1 MLERQQHQAQV
12 GGEGAWQL
20 LLRQGSVWRS
30 ANGSVPLQCQN
41 GNLQVA
47 GMAAP
52 AELWLASS
60 AGTTVRFNEA
70 DYRGRLRLLCLEDG
84 LTAVNHLPLED
95 YIASVVGAEMPSYWP
110 NEALRAQAVA
120 ARSYALAHLA
130 RPAHP
135 AWNLGATPRW
145 QAYSGLASESG
156 PSRSAVDS
164 TRGLILSYRGGIVES
179 LYAANRELAN
189 EAHGQLGASMSQ
201 QGARMLALR
210 GYRYSQ
216 ILATYY
222 RGASLARLRRS
233 A

>member
-1 MLERQQHQAQV
+1 
-12 GGEGAWQL
+12 
-20 LLRQGSVWRS
+20 
-30 ANGSVPLQCQN
+30 
-41 GNLQVA
+41 
-47 GMAAP
+47 
-52 AELWLASS
+52 
-60 AGTTVRFNEA
+60 
-70 DYRGRLRLLCLEDG
+70 
-84 LTAVNHLPLED
+84 
-95 YIASVVGAEMPSYWP
+95 
-110 NEALRAQAVA
+110 
-120 ARSYALAHLA
+120 
-130 RPAHP
+130 
-135 AWNLGATPRW
+135 
-145 QAYSGLASESG
+145 
-156 PSRSAVDS
+156 VDS